1 METTDQIGGHRLPA
15 GADTERP
22 QARLLGGR
30 RLGGVPG
37 QRSLVTGQPP
47 RATEPCLGLSVPTGL
62 SHPLLKF
69 SGGSVDDYATIPDD
83 SSSPS

>member
-30 RLGGVPG
+30 RLGGGYPASV
-37 QRSLVTGQPP
+37 RTGQPQ

-62 SHPLLKF
+62 PHPLLKF